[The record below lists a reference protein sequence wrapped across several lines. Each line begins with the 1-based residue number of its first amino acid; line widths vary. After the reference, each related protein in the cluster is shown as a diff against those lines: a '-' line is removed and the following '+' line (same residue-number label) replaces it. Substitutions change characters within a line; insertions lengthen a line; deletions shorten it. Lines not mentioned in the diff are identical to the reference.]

1 MRSEQHK
8 NRPILD
14 VEGTQSGNGE
24 ERTAG
29 KPKNGLTKAQNYIAG
44 GYLNAWNALD
54 GCCTLLALSLWG

>member
-8 NRPILD
+8 NGPILD
-14 VEGTQSGNGE
+14 VEGTQSGDGE
-24 ERTAG
+24 ECTAG
-29 KPKNGLTKAQNYIAG
+29 KPKNRLTKAQNYIAG